1 MANDR
6 PTLFPSIVPERG
18 EQLDTDLTAAD
29 VADFFN
35 DDYQA
40 IRQVIAEA
48 TDESDDVN
56 GKSTKTEMKAWL
68 AEHCTRKDLK
78 TLADA
83 AGVGDGDD

>member
-6 PTLFPSIVPERG
+6 PTLFASIVPERDG
-18 EQLDTDLTAAD
+18 ALDSDLTVDD

-35 DDYQA
+35 DDYKA

-56 GKSTKTEMKAWL
+56 GKSAKLEMKAWL
-68 AEHCTRKDLK
+68 AEHCTRKDLE

-83 AGVGDGDD
+83 AGVGDGG